1 MEEKAKFNKTA
12 YDNAFIAKTYDRIN
26 LTVSKGKKDYIKSH
40 ADKRGESV
48 NGFINRAIGEAM
60 GEAPPEN
67 AAKVGDIKTAQ
78 NAAGA
83 PQAFGCQITRVNGR
97 NGADAFRM
105 APNSSILLM
114 DENDPIV
121 WMKQTDG
128 AGYATVTPYTVSPY
142 QAAPPVDVSSL
153 EERVKRLEDT
163 INGKSNDANADGK
176 RKPKAE

>member
-1 MEEKAKFNKTA
+1 MAFNP
-12 YDNAFIAKTYDRIN
+12 YYQNPYQPM
-26 LTVSKGKKDYIKSH
+26 GY
-40 ADKRGESV
+40 
-48 NGFINRAIGEAM
+48 NGQYGNY
-60 GEAPPEN
+60 AP
-67 AAKVGDIKTAQ
+67 Q

-176 RKPKAE
+176 RKPKAEYPPCDGGRVPKICSEHDPAKSAARNRAVTNFRANEQRAVC